1 MDGAKIDLDLT
12 MESTQTDLARYFARR
27 WFESTDE
34 LALRDA
40 QAVLDAFLGQNA
52 GHYILVTLKLMRS
65 RPEVA
70 KFLSSEQGDLMDDD
84 VDLGKAIQG
93 FVITGNLWHD
103 ALIAYA
109 GHQWLRLR
117 QFEQL
122 PIDDKVFTAYHDVFR
137 ALISANSYDAAYLA
151 ALWWPLPGL
160 MDEIAYRPLRRRFQ
174 DGQFNEQD
182 YIRALKEMSRFT
194 CRLPNYAFE
203 PNCNFG
209 PSYFDDHREAY
220 RLGLDY
226 FRHFGLTH
234 RLAGIFDLNSLTE
247 QDCDDLIR
255 CLRTLESKPE
265 NVDAV
270 LMLDF
275 SIYQHRRAH
284 GLGWLRPLADQVDE
298 FLLKHA
304 TDEQYTLRDFFHG
317 RLDKIDSGLLGR
329 YINELI
335 AIENTASF
343 AEISLSR
350 FNLYIKNG
358 IKLNDIHFFG
368 AYVLN
373 QVLRAYRNNPSD
385 VQTWLSA
392 QKDPRADFVDTYVKV
407 QSTDN
412 AKLALDF
419 LRNKYKIK
427 SVEDIFNVLG
437 DVSYYKFS
445 VLTGL
450 TSEYFKERHANFI
463 RYKFNDD
470 LDDILGFNYDFRAN
484 NLNKFD
490 HLKLPFGIYNLIR
503 RKARDFSYLKLPIGS
518 VLRNQLTDIQ
528 REAFE
533 GLNAYFTPERSAN
546 FILSKI
552 ENGNVPNS
560 EALRTYVGRLLD
572 LVLDEGNEL
581 RADTRV
587 RLLNTVS
594 GYYRDFPDLAQFSEL
609 KEYLIKDNNMSY

>member
-1 MDGAKIDLDLT
+1 
-12 MESTQTDLARYFARR
+12 
-27 WFESTDE
+27 
-34 LALRDA
+34 
-40 QAVLDAFLGQNA
+40 
-52 GHYILVTLKLMRS
+52 
-65 RPEVA
+65 
-70 KFLSSEQGDLMDDD
+70 
-84 VDLGKAIQG
+84 
-93 FVITGNLWHD
+93 
-103 ALIAYA
+103 LI
-109 GHQWLRLR
+109 
-117 QFEQL
+117 
-122 PIDDKVFTAYHDVFR
+122 
-137 ALISANSYDAAYLA
+137 
-151 ALWWPLPGL
+151 
-160 MDEIAYRPLRRRFQ
+160 
-174 DGQFNEQD
+174 
-182 YIRALKEMSRFT
+182 
-194 CRLPNYAFE
+194 
-203 PNCNFG
+203 
-209 PSYFDDHREAY
+209 
-220 RLGLDY
+220 
-226 FRHFGLTH
+226 
-234 RLAGIFDLNSLTE
+234 
-247 QDCDDLIR
+247 
-255 CLRTLESKPE
+255 
-265 NVDAV
+265 
-270 LMLDF
+270 
-275 SIYQHRRAH
+275 
-284 GLGWLRPLADQVDE
+284 
-298 FLLKHA
+298 
-304 TDEQYTLRDFFHG
+304 
-317 RLDKIDSGLLGR
+317 
-329 YINELI
+329 
-335 AIENTASF
+335 
-343 AEISLSR
+343 
-350 FNLYIKNG
+350 
-358 IKLNDIHFFG
+358 
-368 AYVLN
+368 
-373 QVLRAYRNNPSD
+373 
-385 VQTWLSA
+385 
-392 QKDPRADFVDTYVKV
+392 
-407 QSTDN
+407 
-412 AKLALDF
+412 F

-560 EALRTYVGRLLD
+560 EALRTYVSRLLD